1 MRGSRY
7 SKFLTASSLAFV
19 FFVSSFLLGISNAQ
33 AAELEKL
40 ETLKVPSAEW
50 SYVAREKGWFKE
62 IFEDN
67 GIKVEIVEGTLGN
80 EVQLLARGDVHFS
93 GRMLYPYLIYKSQGA
108 DITAV
113 QVSSH
118 PSTNVAS
125 VVVLNESPYQS
136 FDDLK
141 GQKIGTWRAGCP
153 FMVLV
158 TLTDER
164 NWKEGSDWT
173 HVNIRDPE
181 YKNALLAG
189 AVAAISCHPGNDITV
204 MLENGSAR
212 EIAYP
217 GEDSPYIQGGGV
229 TVIFTSN
236 EFAENYPNITRAYID
251 LQQSTEE
258 WILQNQDEAGA
269 IVEKITRVPANMS
282 KIAWNR
288 RRGNWAFS
296 EKNLDLIKKE
306 TKVTIDW
313 LESHGEIGKGLID
326 VENLFAPQFFN

>member
-1 MRGSRY
+1 MKSSRY
-7 SKFLTASSLAFV
+7 LKFLTVRPLTFV
-19 FFVSSFLLGISNAQ
+19 FFALFFLGTTDAQ
-33 AAELEKL
+33 AAELEGLK
-40 ETLKVPSAEW
+40 TLKVPSADW
-50 SYVAREKGWFKE
+50 TYIAQEKGWFKE
-62 IFEDN
+62 IFGDK
-67 GIKVEIVEGTLGN
+67 GIEVEIVEGTLGN

-93 GRMLYPYLIYKSQGA
+93 GRMLYPYLIYKSQRA

-125 VVVLNESPYQS
+125 VVVLNESPYKT

-164 NWKEGSDWT
+164 QWKEGADWF

-181 YKNALLAG
+181 YKNALLTG

-217 GEDSPYIQGGGV
+217 GENSPYIQGGGV

-236 EFAENYPNITRAYID
+236 EFAKNYPNITHAYID
-251 LQQSTEE
+251 LQQSTQE
-258 WILQNQDEAGA
+258 WILKNQDEAGV

-282 KIAWNR
+282 KIAWDR

-296 EKNLDLIKKE
+296 EKNLDLIKRE

-313 LESHGEIGKGLID
+313 LESHGEIGKGLLN
-326 VENLFAPQFFN
+326 VENLFDSQFFD